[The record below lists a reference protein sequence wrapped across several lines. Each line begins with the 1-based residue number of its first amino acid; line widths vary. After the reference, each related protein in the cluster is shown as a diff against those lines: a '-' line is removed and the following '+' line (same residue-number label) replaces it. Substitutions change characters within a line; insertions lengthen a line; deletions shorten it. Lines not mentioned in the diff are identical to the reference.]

1 LRRTSNP
8 RLCHALKLAGYEVPG
23 DELLQLEEATAT
35 WPVVQID
42 FQFVSERLVRNAC
55 LRPSNPILCGV
66 GIKEDSTLWFVRTE
80 DAILL
85 QFLSVHGVIHET
97 LQEIRHDSRKL
108 EYVNFWA
115 ERIGIVANLNKVL

>member
-1 LRRTSNP
+1 M
-8 RLCHALKLAGYEVPG
+8 
-23 DELLQLEEATAT
+23 QLEEATAT